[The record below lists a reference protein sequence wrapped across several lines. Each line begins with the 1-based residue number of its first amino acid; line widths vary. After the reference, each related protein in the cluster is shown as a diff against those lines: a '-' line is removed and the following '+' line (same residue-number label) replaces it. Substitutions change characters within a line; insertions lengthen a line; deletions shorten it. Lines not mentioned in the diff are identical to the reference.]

1 MWFNILL
8 RDVVIGQINMGQS
21 AHVLTNSGA
30 VVLLL
35 VKGLGWDLIEQH
47 NGEQHNS
54 VL

>member
-1 MWFNILL
+1 MWFNIFL

-30 VVLLL
+30 VALLF
-35 VKGLGWDLIEQH
+35 VKGLGWDIIEL
-47 NGEQHNS
+47 HNS